1 MNTETAKEIVAL
13 RKERDGLLDEL
24 AGSGCVLRGTLLE
37 RYSTC
42 TRKECRCHQGERHGP
57 RAYVVVTQQGRQR
70 QHYVPRSQRAH
81 AGAAVGRYHAILKI
95 LDRLTEI
102 NLQLMRA
109 EALE

>member
-1 MNTETAKEIVAL
+1 MNAETAKKIVAL
-13 RKERDGLLDEL
+13 RKERDELLCGLAD
-24 AGSGCVLRGTLLE
+24 SGLVLRGSLLE

-42 TRKECRCHQGERHGP
+42 ARKQCRCHQGERHGP
-57 RAYVVVTQQGRQR
+57 RVYVVVTQQGRQR
-70 QHYVPRSQRAH
+70 QHYVPRSQLAH
-81 AGAAVGRYHAILKI
+81 ARAAVGHYHAILKV

>member
-1 MNTETAKEIVAL
+1 MNAETAKEIAAL
-13 RKERDGLLDEL
+13 RKERDELLGEL
-24 AGSGCVLRGTLLE
+24 AGSGCVLRGTFLE

-42 TRKECRCHQGERHGP
+42 TRKECRCHHGERHGP
-57 RAYVVVTQQGRQR
+57 RAYVVVTRERRQR
-70 QHYVPRSQRAH
+70 QHYVPRSQLARAR
-81 AGAAVGRYHAILKI
+81 AAVGHYHAIVKI